1 MYGNSCHANGCG
13 SFIMGTAAGM
23 LAGVA
28 VGTMMAT
35 PSRQIKR
42 TAHKAARRH
51 GHVSMTRPPAQAG
64 GSVCRSYKKLPI
76 ASICAE
82 VT

>member
-1 MYGNSCHANGCG
+1 MYGNSCHSNSCG

-35 PSRQIKR
+35 PSRQLKR
-42 TAHKAARRH
+42 PAHKAARRVNEALAH
-51 GHVSMTRPPAQAG
+51 LAAAMAM
-64 GSVCRSYKKLPI
+64 
-76 ASICAE
+76 
-82 VT
+82 

>member
-1 MYGNSCHANGCG
+1 MYGNSCHSNSCG

-42 TAHKAARRH
+42 TAHKAARRVNEAIDH
-51 GHVSMTRPPAQAG
+51 LADAMDM
-64 GSVCRSYKKLPI
+64 
-76 ASICAE
+76 
-82 VT
+82 